1 MDVAEWLRTLGLEA
15 YQAAFHENDVGG
27 ELLPSL
33 TAEDLKDLGVSSV
46 GHRRRLLEAIAV
58 LRSDA
63 LLTRG
68 PDDVSAPA
76 PRTDH
81 PAPTGASAE
90 RRQLSVMFCDLV
102 GSTSISSRLDPEDLG
117 ALIRGYQSSV
127 ATAIKQFGGFIA
139 SYVGDGVLIYFGWP
153 EASEE
158 DAERAIRAALAVVAT
173 ISRAS
178 FGAERLKVRIGI
190 ATGLVVVGELIGSGE
205 ARQRT
210 AIGETPNLA
219 SRLQGLAA
227 PDGIMIDATTRHRIG
242 GLFDCDDCGMTELKG
257 ISEPVQVWRVVG
269 EAAVAS
275 RFEAL
280 HANKLTPLVG
290 RDEEFELLLRR
301 YEQVKAGAGC
311 VVLITGEPGIGKS
324 RLLAALN
331 ERLRDDNCAY
341 LRYFCSPLN
350 QDSPLH
356 PIIRQLEF
364 AAKFDREDAPSE
376 RWQKLRALLADTGL
390 EEEEI
395 ALLADLLSLDPDGP
409 YLLSLSPQ
417 RRKEKTFEALLRQA
431 EVLCRKRPLLM
442 LFEDMHWADPSTR
455 ELLDLTVGRM
465 STLHALLIVTFRP
478 DFQAPYIGHAGV
490 TSLTLN
496 RLDRTESTKLA
507 ELVTREQMLPPELL
521 ERIVDQ
527 ADGVPLFI
535 EELSKAVLESA
546 VDTPGILDALG
557 VPGTL
562 QASLLAR
569 LDRLPDAKQVA
580 QIGAV
585 LGREFTHEL
594 IIAVAGLPALV
605 LANGLNQLVAS
616 GLVHRRGEPP
626 DAVYR
631 FKHALVQEASYSI
644 LLRSPRQQAH
654 SQTAD
659 VLSHRPET
667 EPEILAYHLTEA
679 GRTLEA
685 VDHWLVAGQRAAGRS
700 ANREAVSLLRRG
712 LRALY
717 MLPESEERDRRELAL
732 QMALGMPLVATERYG
747 TNAVGSV
754 YERARVLGDRIGD
767 PQSQL
772 IAAYGTFVNSIA
784 QGDPRAARQI
794 AEQTRSRFASEH
806 SPTCRIILHRMAG
819 TEAFQAGIFRE
830 ARRRLEAVLALYEPD
845 VHSHLAGSWGLDAR
859 IHALDYLTIVLWLLG
874 YPDQAYRR
882 MEEAFEASRPV
893 THAGSIGHVHHF
905 SGVLFADIR
914 RDPIALQ
921 QRAAAAVSFAREHG
935 QIGAGREFFRGLALF
950 ECGAPADGVA
960 LAEQCLARMNRFG
973 LEGRIYML
981 GRLAAIYAQLGR
993 VEKACETVNEAK
1005 LIAEQTADYVWYAE
1019 IHRVA
1024 GKVLLAKG
1032 ANTVETEAQFHR
1044 AIELARQQ
1052 NAKSLELRGA
1062 IDLARLWIG
1071 QGRGADARAMLAPIY
1086 DWFTEGFD
1094 TLDLK
1099 EAAALLAELGSTQ
1112 MWR

>member
-1 MDVAEWLRTLGLEA
+1 MDVAEWLRRLGLEA
-15 YQAAFHENDVGG
+15 YEAAFHENDVGG

-33 TAEDLKDLGVSSV
+33 TAEDLKDLGVASV
-46 GHRRRLLEAIAV
+46 GHRRRLLEAIAA
-58 LRSDA
+58 LHSDA
-63 LLTRG
+63 LLTRVPG
-68 PDDVSAPA
+68 DVSASA

-90 RRQLSVMFCDLV
+90 RRQLSVMFCDLA
-102 GSTSISSRLDPEDLG
+102 GFTSLSSRLDPEDLG
-117 ALIRGYQSSV
+117 TLIRGYQSSV
-127 ATAIKQFGGFIA
+127 AAAIKRFGGFIA
-139 SYVGDGVLIYFGWP
+139 RYVGDGVLIYFGWP

-173 ISRAS
+173 INRAS
-178 FGAERLKVRIGI
+178 FGAERLMVRIGI
-190 ATGLVVVGELIGSGE
+190 ATGLVVVGEPIGTGE
-205 ARQRT
+205 ARQQT

-219 SRLQGLAA
+219 SRLQALAA
-227 PDGIMIDATTRHRIG
+227 PDGVMIDATTRQQIG
-242 GLFDCDDCGMTELKG
+242 GLFDCDDCGMIELKG
-257 ISEPVQVWRVVG
+257 ISEPVQAWRVVG

-280 HANKLTPLVG
+280 HAKKLTPLVG
-290 RDEEFELLLRR
+290 RDEEFDLLLRR
-301 YEQVKAGAGC
+301 YEQVKAGAGR

-324 RLLAALN
+324 RLLAVLSEHLRN
-331 ERLRDDNCAY
+331 EACGY
-341 LRYFCSPLN
+341 LRYFCSPHN

-364 AAKFDREDAPSE
+364 AAKFDRKDAPSE
-376 RWQKLRALLADTGL
+376 RWRKLRALLADTDP

-395 ALLADLLSLDPDGP
+395 ALLADLLSLDPDG
-409 YLLSLSPQ
+409 LDVRSLSPQ
-417 RRKEKTFEALLRQA
+417 HRKERTFEALLRQA

-442 LFEDMHWADPSTR
+442 LFEDMHWADPSTC

-465 STLHALLIVTFRP
+465 SRLRALLIMTFRP
-478 DFQAPYIGHAGV
+478 EFQAPWIGHAGV
-490 TSLTLN
+490 TTLILN
-496 RLDRTESTKLA
+496 RLDRTESTELA

-521 ERIVDQ
+521 DRIVDQ

-535 EELSKAVLESA
+535 EELSKVVLESA
-546 VDTPGILDALG
+546 VDTPGVAHVLG

-569 LDRLPDAKQVA
+569 LDRLPYAKQVA

-594 IIAVAGLPALV
+594 ISAVACLSSPA
-605 LANGLNQLVAS
+605 LANGLDQLVAS

-631 FKHALVQEASYSI
+631 FKHALLQEASYST
-644 LLRSPRQQAH
+644 LLRNPRQQAH
-654 SQTAD
+654 SQAAD
-659 VLSHRPET
+659 ALSRRPEA
-667 EPEILAYHLTEA
+667 EPEVIAYHLTEA
-679 GRTLEA
+679 GRTVEA
-685 VDHWLVAGQRAAGRS
+685 VDHWFLAGQRAAGRS

-712 LRALY
+712 LTALQ
-717 MLPESEERDRRELAL
+717 MLPESEERDRQELAF

-747 TNAVGSV
+747 TAAVGSV
-754 YERARVLGDRIGD
+754 YERARVLGGRVGD
-767 PQSQL
+767 SQSQL

-784 QGDPRAARQI
+784 QGDPRAAKHI
-794 AEQTRSRFASEH
+794 AEQTASRFAGEH
-806 SPTCRIILHRMAG
+806 TPTCRIILHRMAG
-819 TEAFQAGIFRE
+819 TAALQAGIFGE
-830 ARRRLEAVLALYEPD
+830 ARRRLEAVLALYEAE

-859 IHALDYLTIVLWLLG
+859 VGALGYLTIVLWLLG

-882 MEEAFEASRPV
+882 MEEAFEASRLI
-893 THAGSIGHVHHF
+893 THAGSIGHAHHF
-905 SGVLFADIR
+905 AGVLFADIR

-950 ECGAPADGVA
+950 ECGAPAEGVT

-981 GRLAAIYAQLGR
+981 GRLAAIYVQLGH
-993 VEKACETVNEAK
+993 VEKAWETVNEAK

-1032 ANTVETEAQFHR
+1032 ASTVETEAQFHR

-1062 IDLARLWIG
+1062 IDLARLWFG
-1071 QGRGADARAMLAPIY
+1071 QGKGADARAVLAPIY
-1086 DWFTEGFD
+1086 GWFTEGFD

-1112 MWR
+1112 M